1 MLSNSRVEL
10 AWWMEGSQ
18 EQFRV
23 NGRAYIIPPP
33 SHPFHTMQ
41 SFPPGS
47 SLEKLTQRGADDSNY
62 TTSEGGYDWE
72 KKRREVFNA
81 MSPGMKASWATPPPG
96 TVLKSYDEA
105 DSWPSTLPRLEEADN
120 DEDRKTLEYA
130 LGNFALVLIDPLE
143 VDWVQLGIKPNRRTK
158 FTRNE
163 SLGDGDEWTEEIT
176 IP

>member
-1 MLSNSRVEL
+1 MIEL

-18 EQFRV
+18 DQFRV
-23 NGRAYIIPPP
+23 LGRVSIIPPP

-41 SFPPGS
+41 TFPPGS
-47 SLEKLTQRGADDSNY
+47 ALAKLTERGDADDETNVA
-62 TTSEGGYDWE
+62 EGRGYDWE
-72 KKRREVFNA
+72 GKRKEVFNA

-105 DSWPSTLPRLEEADN
+105 KAFPTSLPNLGEAENEEEQKNLE
-120 DEDRKTLEYA
+120 LA
-130 LGNFALVLIDPLE
+130 LGNFALLLIDPLR
-143 VDWVQLGIKPNRRTK
+143 VDWVQLGVRPNRRTK

-163 SLGDGDEWTEEIT
+163 NLGTGDEWVEEIS